1 MGTQNDHPD
10 VVALPPFIYLAFLAA
25 GLVLEFFWRTHV
37 FTPTVR
43 LTIGP
48 LLFVAG
54 MLLGFRAYRAFQ
66 RAETNVEVYKPANAL
81 VTTGPYRYTR
91 NPIYI
96 SLTLAYIGGALLAD
110 SLWVLGLLVP
120 VLAIIHYGVILREE
134 QYLRSKFGATYERYQ
149 AAVRRWL

>member
-1 MGTQNDHPD
+1 METPNDHPN
-10 VVALPPFIYLAFLAA
+10 VVALPPFIYLALFMV

-37 FTPTVR
+37 LTPTVR
-43 LTIGP
+43 LAIGP

-54 MLLGFRAYRAFQ
+54 MLLGFRAYRSFQ
-66 RAETNVEVYKPANAL
+66 RADTNVEVYKPATAL

-96 SLTLAYIGGALLAD
+96 SLALAYVGAGLLAD
-110 SLWVLGLLVP
+110 SLWVLGLLAP

-134 QYLRSKFGATYERYQ
+134 QYLRRKFGGTYERYQ
-149 AAVRRWL
+149 AAVRRWF